1 MGIRSRPSLRAVKN
15 TIDFDEIVAHAINR
29 QKRKARKNKLTGA
42 WAAAWA
48 ATPWK
53 LG

>member
-1 MGIRSRPSLRAVKN
+1 VKN

-29 QKRKARKNKLTGA
+29 QKRKARKNKLAVPGLRL
-42 WAAAWA
+42 A